1 MNKIAQKKNTVLAFF
16 YRGCNQ
22 VKFFL
27 VINVSKFK
35 HYFCN
40 TQNFCLLIVFF
51 FKLMIYITLKHL
63 DYCGF
68 MLTNSFGLSW

>member
-1 MNKIAQKKNTVLAFF
+1 MKLPRKKNTVLAFF

-35 HYFCN
+35 YYFRN
-40 TQNFCLLIVFF
+40 TQKFCLLIMLL
-51 FKLMIYITLKHL
+51 FKLMISITLRHSY
-63 DYCGF
+63 YCGL
-68 MLTNSFGLSW
+68 MLTNSFGLS

>member
-1 MNKIAQKKNTVLAFF
+1 MKLPRKKNTVLAFF

-35 HYFCN
+35 YYFPN
-40 TQNFCLLIVFF
+40 TQKFCLLIIIL
-51 FKLMIYITLKHL
+51 FKLMISITLKHF
-63 DYCGF
+63 YY
-68 MLTNSFGLSW
+68 